1 MGGDDGLEEDAFFS
15 CVERWLSMKK
25 QGEETSGWF
34 QQEWVRGGGRCKKLK
49 SKLTSSASFE

>member
-25 QGEETSGWF
+25 QGEETSDVSTRVGAWR
-34 QQEWVRGGGRCKKLK
+34 W
-49 SKLTSSASFE
+49 